1 MPNNFLRFIVF
12 TAVVLGVLV
21 GALRLTSLRWWKV
34 PEDDPDLAA
43 SVAPTL
49 SPGDWLILW
58 RATAPGFGD
67 LVLCPDPEDP
77 SEIFV
82 GRIAGE
88 PGDSLQVDDAGAI
101 TVNNSRMR
109 SEVAC
114 DPPSFR
120 VANPRS
126 GDEVELRC
134 DIEALGGVRHPR
146 ALVPPTGV
154 MRPSAFKRE
163 IEPGAIFLV
172 SDNRLYPFDSRDFG
186 SLPKA
191 SCKEAIIFRLVS
203 RLGFSDVKARLS
215 WIR

>member
-1 MPNNFLRFIVF
+1 MPNNFLRIIVF

-21 GALRLTSLRWWKV
+21 GVLRLTSLRWWRV

-43 SVAPTL
+43 SIAPTL

-58 RATAPGFGD
+58 RATSPGFGD

-77 SEIFV
+77 SEVFV

-88 PGDSLQVDDAGAI
+88 PGDRVRVDELGMI
-101 TVNNSRMR
+101 TVNNARMR

-114 DPPSFR
+114 DPPKFK

-126 GDEVELRC
+126 GDEVELTC

-146 ALVPPTGV
+146 ALVPSTGV
-154 MRPSAFKRE
+154 TRPPAIDRE

-186 SLPKA
+186 LLPEA
-191 SCKEAIIFRLVS
+191 SCNEAIIFRLVS

-215 WIR
+215 WIP